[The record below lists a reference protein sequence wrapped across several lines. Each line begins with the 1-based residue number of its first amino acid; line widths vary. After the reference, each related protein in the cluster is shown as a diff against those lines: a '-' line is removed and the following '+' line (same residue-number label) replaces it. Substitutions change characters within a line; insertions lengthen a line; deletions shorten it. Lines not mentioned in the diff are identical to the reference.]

1 MESKTD
7 ISIISPIYNEQEN
20 IRNFV
25 SAVYSTMSSQNCNWE
40 LILVDDG
47 STDESR
53 SLLKSLAKDH
63 HNLRVLLLSKNF
75 GQTPAIQA
83 GFDHAKG
90 NVIVTLDSD
99 LQNDPK
105 DIPLLVNKLKNEN
118 LDLVVGWRKDR
129 KDNFFIVQFVQS
141 PSDIFNDIGHVPL
154 PPYIKRHDEE
164 IDKERY
170 ATVYENKDF
179 QNSVA
184 APTAGLH
191 FDNELLQK
199 IKNIGVETLSI
210 NLSVG
215 AGTFQPVKTE
225 NIKDHKIHK
234 EFVEVSDE
242 IVDKVKQAKNN
253 GKKIFA
259 VGTTT
264 LRAIET
270 AFIEEKGYKDF
281 TDLFI
286 YPGFK
291 FKAVD
296 MLITNFHLPKSS
308 LLMLVSAFIGF
319 ENVKKIY
326 DVAVQ
331 EKYRFL
337 SYGDAML
344 LRKNEI

>member
-129 KDNFFIVQFVQS
+129 KDNFFLRNFPSMIANYLIRSITGVKLNDYGCSLKAYNAKILKEIRLYGEMHRFIPAWMATKIPPSKIKEVVVTHHPRVAGISKYGISRTYRVFVDLISVFFFMKFFSKPGHFFGLIGIFLSIIGSLILFYLASLKIFNGLDIGDRPLLLAGTLLVVVGVQFISLGV
-141 PSDIFNDIGHVPL
+141 IG
-154 PPYIKRHDEE
+154 E
-164 IDKERY
+164 ILSRTYFASSKEKSYFIRWDSNDKE
-170 ATVYENKDF
+170 
-179 QNSVA
+179 
-184 APTAGLH
+184 
-191 FDNELLQK
+191 
-199 IKNIGVETLSI
+199 
-210 NLSVG
+210 
-215 AGTFQPVKTE
+215 
-225 NIKDHKIHK
+225 
-234 EFVEVSDE
+234 
-242 IVDKVKQAKNN
+242 
-253 GKKIFA
+253 
-259 VGTTT
+259 
-264 LRAIET
+264 
-270 AFIEEKGYKDF
+270 
-281 TDLFI
+281 
-286 YPGFK
+286 
-291 FKAVD
+291 
-296 MLITNFHLPKSS
+296 
-308 LLMLVSAFIGF
+308 
-319 ENVKKIY
+319 
-326 DVAVQ
+326 
-331 EKYRFL
+331 
-337 SYGDAML
+337 
-344 LRKNEI
+344 